1 MREVLNAEWLKA
13 WSGRTWWIMG
23 ALGVFLGLLGSSG
36 AAAVADQQIDSG
48 ATDAAAAT
56 AELIRSWFSVLLASV
71 LFGALFVS
79 REYNTGAISRSVLLC
94 GSRTRLLAAK
104 TIVGTAMGVVF
115 ALLAA
120 VLAPISLWGFFTLF
134 GMDVQWSGEAT
145 LTLLGVFAVVT
156 LAVPWGVLLGWIIRN
171 QAASVTLVLVV
182 TLFVDETLFRV
193 LPAVGKFTMGIAMG
207 AVYRDAKPEMLS
219 IPLALL
225 VIAGWLVLAGWAA
238 RRLLVTRDVK

>member
-13 WSGRTWWIMG
+13 WSGRTWWIMA
-23 ALGVFLGLLGSSG
+23 ALAVFMGLLGSSG

-79 REYNTGAISRSVLLC
+79 REYNTGAINRSVLLC

-104 TIVGTAMGVVF
+104 TIVGTAMGLIF

-120 VLAPISLWGFFTLF
+120 GLAPLSLWGFFTLF

-145 LTLLGVFAVVT
+145 LTLLGVFTVAA
-156 LAVPWGVLLGWIIRN
+156 LAAPWGVLLGWIIRN

-225 VIAGWLVLAGWAA
+225 VIAGWLVLAGYSA
-238 RRLLVTRDVK
+238 RRLLVTRDIT

>member
-13 WSGRTWWIMG
+13 WSGRTWWIMA
-23 ALGVFLGLLGSSG
+23 ALAVFMGLLGSSG
-36 AAAVADQQIDSG
+36 AAAVADQQMDSG

-79 REYNTGAISRSVLLC
+79 REYNTGAINRSVLLC

-104 TIVGTAMGVVF
+104 TIVGTAMGLIF

-120 VLAPISLWGFFTLF
+120 GLAPLSLWGFFTLF

-145 LTLLGVFAVVT
+145 LTLLGVFTVAA
-156 LAVPWGVLLGWIIRN
+156 LAAPWGVLLGWIIRN

-225 VIAGWLVLAGWAA
+225 VIAGWLALAGYSA
-238 RRLLVTRDVK
+238 RRLLATRDIT

>member
-104 TIVGTAMGVVF
+104 TIVGTAMGLVF

-120 VLAPISLWGFFTLF
+120 VLAPLALWGFFTLF

-145 LTLLGVFAVVT
+145 LTLLGVLTVVT

-171 QAASVTLVLVV
+171 QAASVTIVLVV

-225 VIAGWLVLAGWAA
+225 VIAGWLVLAGWTA

>member
-13 WSGRTWWIMG
+13 WSGRTWWIMA
-23 ALGVFLGLLGSSG
+23 ALAVFMGLLGSSG
-36 AAAVADQQIDSG
+36 AAAVADQQMDSG

-79 REYNTGAISRSVLLC
+79 REYNTGAINRSVLLC

-104 TIVGTAMGVVF
+104 TIVGTAMGLIF

-120 VLAPISLWGFFTLF
+120 GLAPLSLWGFFTLF

-145 LTLLGVFAVVT
+145 LTLLGVFTVAA
-156 LAVPWGVLLGWIIRN
+156 LAAPWGSCSDGSS
-171 QAASVTLVLVV
+171 AT
-182 TLFVDETLFRV
+182 
-193 LPAVGKFTMGIAMG
+193 
-207 AVYRDAKPEMLS
+207 
-219 IPLALL
+219 
-225 VIAGWLVLAGWAA
+225 
-238 RRLLVTRDVK
+238 RRRA

>member
-13 WSGRTWWIMG
+13 WSGRTWWIMA
-23 ALGVFLGLLGSSG
+23 ALGVFMGLLGSSG

-71 LFGALFVS
+71 LFGAVFVS
-79 REYNTGAISRSVLLC
+79 REYSTGAINRSVLLS

-104 TIVGTAMGVVF
+104 TIVGTAVGLIL

-120 VLAPISLWGFFTLF
+120 ALAPLSLWGFFTLF

-145 LTLLGVFAVVT
+145 LTLLGVFTVVA
-156 LAVPWGVLLGWIIRN
+156 LAAPWGVLLGWIIRN

-225 VIAGWLVLAGWAA
+225 VIAGWLVLAGYGA
-238 RRLLVTRDVK
+238 RRLLVSRDIT